1 MKKLFYIIS
10 LSFLIVSCS
19 SQPTLNNETIS
30 NETLKELKK
39 GNVDTLLVV
48 ETNKEN
54 FEETVFSYF
63 KTDKN
68 QTYVGSVKKYNDFDG
83 FLLLTFIMG
92 LLLGSFFIS
101 IFINN

>member
-1 MKKLFYIIS
+1 MKKLLYIIS

-68 QTYVGSVKKYNDFDG
+68 QTYVGSVKKYNDFDSI
-83 FLLLTFIMG
+83 LLLIFIIG

-101 IFINN
+101 IFIDN

>member
-1 MKKLFYIIS
+1 MKKLLCIIS

-48 ETNKEN
+48 VTNKDN

-68 QTYVGSVKKYNDFDG
+68 QTYVGSVKKYNDFDSI
-83 FLLLTFIMG
+83 LLLFFIIG

-101 IFINN
+101 IFIDN

>member
-1 MKKLFYIIS
+1 MKKLLYIIS

-68 QTYVGSVKKYNDFDG
+68 QTYVGSVKKYNDFDSI
-83 FLLLTFIMG
+83 LLLFFIIG

-101 IFINN
+101 IFIDN

>member
-1 MKKLFYIIS
+1 MKKLLYIIS

-30 NETLKELKK
+30 NESLKELKK

-68 QTYVGSVKKYNDFDG
+68 QTYVGSVKKYNDFDS

-92 LLLGSFFIS
+92 LLLGMFFLSFFIS
-101 IFINN
+101 N

>member
-1 MKKLFYIIS
+1 MKKLLCIIS

-19 SQPTLNNETIS
+19 SQPTMNNETIS

-48 ETNKEN
+48 ETNKDN

-68 QTYVGSVKKYNDFDG
+68 QTYVGSVKKYNDFDS
-83 FLLLTFIMG
+83 FLLLSFVMG
-92 LLLGSFFIS
+92 LLFGMFIVL
-101 IFINN
+101 IIVNN